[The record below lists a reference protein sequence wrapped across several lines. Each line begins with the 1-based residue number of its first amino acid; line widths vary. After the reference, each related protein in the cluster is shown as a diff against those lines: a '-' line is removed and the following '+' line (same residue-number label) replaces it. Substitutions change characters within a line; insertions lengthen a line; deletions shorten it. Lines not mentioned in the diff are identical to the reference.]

1 MTMIAE
7 IFSQGEEVVSG
18 QIVDSNAAW
27 LSQQLNDLGFVVK
40 RHTAV
45 GDDLDDLVS
54 LLKEIAVRA
63 DCCICTG
70 GLGPTVDDLTAEA
83 VARAACEELCF
94 DSEAMQQIEAY
105 FAQRQREMPAINRK
119 QAFLPEKAMRIDN
132 PVGTAP
138 GFALHIQRCWFV
150 FLPGVPAEMKAM
162 FAHVR
167 TQLPAR
173 FALRPVQLVVL
184 RSFGIGESSI
194 QQALRDLTLPEGVR
208 LGFRAAVDEV
218 QTKLMFPAD
227 YPLADRQS
235 LAQQVALRLGDFV
248 FAIDGLPDQ
257 VGGDMLSVIDRK
269 LLANGQ
275 TLAVLETASGG
286 LLAAKCFGRAWL
298 ASAAIAPDAVAAGQL
313 VGVET
318 TAELAQAAQDMAVQL
333 RQRQGTVLALVQLV
347 QGTMDDYRRQ
357 DGRIVLY
364 NALATD
370 SGVVQRQQ
378 TLAGAAQTK
387 QNQAALG
394 SLDLLRRYLYHS
406 CP

>member
-83 VARAACEELCF
+83 VARAAGEELCF

-105 FAQRQREMPAINRK
+105 FSQRQREMPAINRK

-194 QQALRDLTLPEGVR
+194 QQALRDLNLPEGVR

>member
-83 VARAACEELCF
+83 VARAAGEELCF

-194 QQALRDLTLPEGVR
+194 QQALRDLNLPEGVR